1 MFKKS
6 LSVALCGAMIL
17 MLAAQPVIAKSK
29 AEKEAQF
36 TAKVRAGVA
45 KLGVGPDT
53 RVEVKLRDK
62 TKLKGYISEATADA
76 FSVTDPKTGTTTAVA
91 YPDVTKVKGNNLSTG
106 ATIAIAVGLAVG
118 ATILVLYLMY
128 LAGES

>member
-17 MLAAQPVIAKSK
+17 MLAAPPAIAKSK
-29 AEKEAQF
+29 AEKEAHF

-76 FSVTDPKTGTTTAVA
+76 FSITDPKTGTTTVVA